1 MKENY
6 PLQINKMPYVDPLK
20 LPSQRLSEGV
30 YLTNP
35 KSSLIEAFSIS
46 SNKPGK
52 NFSENKDSSFQYMYL
67 FLRVGWTPR
76 LLLTEEINED
86 EKAEVASNLTHLR
99 LYNRC
104 VVKVHCKHTLDLRQ
118 TLRTSPVFINCGV
131 TSNRE

>member
-1 MKENY
+1 MRLPILTPSP
-6 PLQINKMPYVDPLK
+6 PLLK
-20 LPSQRLSEGV
+20 HFQYRL
-30 YLTNP
+30 
-35 KSSLIEAFSIS
+35 
-46 SNKPGK
+46 NKPGK

>member
-20 LPSQRLSEGV
+20 LSSQRLSEGV

-46 SNKPGK
+46 SDKPGK

-67 FLRVGWTPR
+67 FVTGW
-76 LLLTEEINED
+76 
-86 EKAEVASNLTHLR
+86 
-99 LYNRC
+99 
-104 VVKVHCKHTLDLRQ
+104 LD
-118 TLRTSPVFINCGV
+118 TSPSFNW
-131 TSNRE
+131 RD